1 MRPTERGH
9 KHMTLYEAR
18 ALFTRGACV
27 TAASSVKMSF
37 DCRVHDRVHA
47 SYRFHVK
54 HGRVPPVPKSTAAAA
69 TGADIRRRGERRQRR
84 EWFGTPPVPRE
95 RQPAGP
101 GGGGSSGRESSTGFR
116 NPGFRNHGFSKPGFS
131 KPRVFETRGG
141 ESRGARVLGA
151 PETGNRSST
160 RPGSARVPE
169 ALGPPRRR
177 GDVVEDF

>member
-54 HGRVPPVPKSTAAAA
+54 HGKVPPVPKSTAAAA

-116 NPGFRNHGFSKPGFS
+116 NPGWGGGCSRRRKPVLN
-131 KPRVFETRGG
+131 PTRVRPGP
-141 ESRGARVLGA
+141 RGARA
-151 PETGNRSST
+151 PEAP
-160 RPGSARVPE
+160 RPCC
-169 ALGPPRRR
+169 
-177 GDVVEDF
+177 